1 MNKKI
6 IKDFKKGIQVGTQN
20 FLIPSID
27 SFVAL
32 HPEWQI
38 HWFLARGFLLSVFQF
53 QQERINSFVEYLE
66 ENKKE
71 FPTETI
77 KTNDFQQAFV
87 ITLENYLKIRQEEK
101 LKIIKNIFL
110 GYTKEVNKEK
120 FELERFYTIVS
131 QISIEGLEFLHFIE
145 QNIFKDGENKKELSR
160 GLIGFFSNKENQSKY
175 SINFETVKERLAEL
189 QTLGIIRISGYA
201 TIADPSSFQDNVYYS
216 FTDFGLKLF
225 SFLESNINYK

>member
-1 MNKKI
+1 MNKQI
-6 IKDFKKGIQVGTQN
+6 IKDFKKGIQIGTQS

-27 SFVAL
+27 SFVAS

-71 FPTETI
+71 FTPERL
-77 KTNDFQQAFV
+77 KTNDSQQAFV
-87 ITLENYLKIRQEEK
+87 VTLENYLKIRQEEK

-110 GYTKEVNKEK
+110 GYTKDINKEK
-120 FELERFYTIVS
+120 FELERLYSIVS
-131 QISIEGLEFLHFIE
+131 QISIEGLKFLHFIE
-145 QNIFKDGENKKELSR
+145 QNIFKVGENKKELSR
-160 GLIGFFSNKENQSKY
+160 GLIGFFRNKENQSKY
-175 SINFETVKERLAEL
+175 SINFETVKERLSEL
-189 QTLGIIRISGYA
+189 QSLGIIRISGYA
-201 TIADPSSFQDNVYYS
+201 TVADPESFQDNVSYS

-225 SFLESNINYK
+225 SFLENNIDNK

>member
-1 MNKKI
+1 MNKQI
-6 IKDFKKGIQVGTQN
+6 IKDFKKGIQIGTQS

-66 ENKKE
+66 ENKNDFTKE
-71 FPTETI
+71 I
-77 KTNDFQQAFV
+77 LKTDDFQQAFV
-87 ITLENYLKIRQEEK
+87 VTLENYLKIRQEEK

-120 FELERFYTIVS
+120 FELERFYSIVS

-145 QNIFKDGENKKELSR
+145 LNIFKVGENKKELSK
-160 GLIGFFSNKENQSKY
+160 GLVGFFGNRENLPKY
-175 SINFETVKERLAEL
+175 PINFDTVKERLAEL
-189 QTLGIIRISGYA
+189 QSLGIVRISNYVSV
-201 TIADPSSFQDNVYYS
+201 ADPARFQDNVSYS

-225 SFLESNINYK
+225 SFLMK